1 MPDTLAVLV
10 GLVAGVAGLV
20 LPRFLRSTDDAL
32 AIGAVALAA
41 LLGGAG
47 LAPLAVVAAVGLL
60 MLAGTQTL
68 PIRVG
73 SLAASAVL
81 LGLAVPDSADRWL
94 GVAAVVGVV
103 VVVVSVESAVGV
115 FGSRPTLG
123 LLAWVPVAVYAAVP
137 DTEEITAV
145 GFALGVLAVGHFWG
159 GRNVST
165 VGLAGFGALI
175 VWASA
180 VGARGREAAFVTV
193 ACLAVL
199 VLAPVAHWLRRS
211 IQWRSPAGLTLS
223 LLHALAGLLVARW
236 AGLGRDVGVAATR
249 AVIVSAI
256 VLVVGTALIVMSP
269 GTDTQSD
276 AG

>member
-10 GLVAGVAGLV
+10 GLVAGVAGLL
-20 LPRFLRSTDDAL
+20 LPGLLRSTDDAL
-32 AIGAVALAA
+32 AIGAVVLAA

-47 LAPLAVVAAVGLL
+47 LAPLAVVPAVGLVV
-60 MLAGTQTL
+60 LAGGQTL

-73 SLAASAVL
+73 SMVAAAAL
-81 LGLAVPDSADRWL
+81 LGLAVPDPADRWL

-103 VVVVSVESAVGV
+103 VVVISVESAVGV
-115 FGSRPTLG
+115 FGSRPTLV

-145 GFALGVLAVGHFWG
+145 GFALGVLAVGHLWG

-193 ACLAVL
+193 ACFAVL
-199 VLAPVAHWLRRS
+199 VLAPVAHRLRRS
-211 IQWRSPAGLTLS
+211 IQWRTPAGLSLT
-223 LLHALAGLLVARW
+223 LLHVFAGLLVARW
-236 AGLGRDVGVAATR
+236 AGLGRDVGDAATR
-249 AVIVSAI
+249 AVLVSAI
-256 VLVVGTALIVMSP
+256 VLGVGTALIVVSP
-269 GTDTQSD
+269 VSD
-276 AG
+276 AQRDAG